1 VPSASF
7 ELTIVA
13 LLILV
18 NGAFSMA
25 EMAIVSARKARLEH
39 RARAGDQQARLAL
52 ELASDPSL
60 VLSTVQ
66 IGITLVG
73 VLAGA
78 FGGATL
84 SNILARELEA
94 IPALA
99 ANADAIALG
108 IVVISIAYLTLIFG
122 ELVPKRLALQSPERV
137 AEIVAGP
144 IKTVSRIASPAVALL
159 DGSTDLVLRLLGV
172 RPSEEAPVTEEEIA
186 VLVEQGRQAGVFQ
199 LAEQEIIESVF
210 RLADRRVD
218 SVMTPRH
225 EIVWLDADDGPEEIR
240 QVVLNAAHAIFP
252 VCRGDLDRVIG
263 IVMAKD
269 ILAATLSGEPLDL
282 PTIAR
287 PPLIVPGRL
296 WALKLLEQ
304 FRAQGTHLALVVD
317 ELGTLDGLVTTTD
330 LLEALVG
337 DLPTPQELAEPDIVR
352 RDDGSWLIDGL
363 LAAEALKDLLG
374 IAALPDEADGDYR
387 TVAGLVIK
395 VLGRIPRTGDSFAL
409 DGRHFEVVD
418 MDGNR
423 IDKIL
428 VSPIPSGANDGDAS
442 APAT

>member
-1 VPSASF
+1 VSFVAF

-18 NGAFSMA
+18 NGAFSLA
-25 EMAIVSARKARLEH
+25 EMAIVSARKARLEQ
-39 RARAGDQQARLAL
+39 RARAGDRRARLAL
-52 ELASDPSL
+52 DLAADPSQ

-73 VLAGA
+73 ILAGA

-84 SNILARELEA
+84 SDILARELEA
-94 IPALA
+94 IPGLAPHADALA
-99 ANADAIALG
+99 FG
-108 IVVISIAYLTLIFG
+108 IVVVLIAYLTLIFG
-122 ELVPKRLALQSPERV
+122 ELVPKRLALQNPERL
-137 AEIVAGP
+137 AMLVAGP
-144 IKTVSRIASPAVALL
+144 IQAVSRVARPAVALL
-159 DGSTDLVLRLLGV
+159 AGSTDVVLRLLGI

-186 VLVEQGRQAGVFQ
+186 VLVEQGRQAGVFEP
-199 LAEQEIIESVF
+199 AEQEIIESVF

-218 SVMTPRH
+218 AVMTPRP
-225 EIVWLDADDGPEEIR
+225 EIVWLDADDGPDEIR
-240 QVVLNAAHAIFP
+240 SVVISSAHAVFP

-263 IVMAKD
+263 MVMAKD

-282 PTIAR
+282 ASIAR
-287 PPLIVPGRL
+287 PALIVPGSL
-296 WALKLLEQ
+296 LALRLLEQ
-304 FRAQGTHLALVVD
+304 FRARGAHLALVVD

-352 RDDGSWLIDGL
+352 REDGSWLVDGL
-363 LAAEALKDLLG
+363 LPAEELKDLLG
-374 IAALPDEADGDYR
+374 VRALPDEDDGDYR

-395 VLGRIPRTGDSFAL
+395 VLGRIPKTGDDFAL
-409 DGRHFEVVD
+409 DGHRIEVVD

-423 IDKIL
+423 VDKVL
-428 VSPIPSGANDGDAS
+428 VSPAPSESPS